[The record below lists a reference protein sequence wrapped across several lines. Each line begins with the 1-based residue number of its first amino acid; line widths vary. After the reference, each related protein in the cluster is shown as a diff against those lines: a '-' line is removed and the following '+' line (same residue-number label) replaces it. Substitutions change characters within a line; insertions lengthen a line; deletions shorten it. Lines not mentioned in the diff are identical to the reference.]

1 MRDIA
6 LIVHFI
12 GLVMGLGTAFSH
24 MFLDIA
30 ASKHDAADARKL
42 HMHSFALSRMG
53 HIGLALLILSG
64 GYLMTPYWGMLTSM
78 PLLMLKLAL
87 VIVLSALIGIIS
99 AKARKAREG
108 DTDAQLRKIVP
119 IGRATLV
126 VGVLI
131 VVLAVYVFH

>member
-1 MRDIA
+1 MRDVM

-24 MFLDIA
+24 MFLGLA
-30 ASKHDAADARKL
+30 AAKMDAAEARKL
-42 HMHSFALSRMG
+42 HLQSFALSKMG

-64 GYLMTPYWGMLTSM
+64 GYLMTPYWGMLTST

-87 VIVLSALIGIIS
+87 VIVLAALIGIIS
-99 AKARKAREG
+99 AKARRAHQG
-108 DTDAQLRKIVP
+108 DTDAQLRKIAP
-119 IGRATLV
+119 IGQATLV
-126 VGVLI
+126 IGVLI